1 MILIAD
7 SGSTK
12 TDWCVV
18 EKGKLIQ
25 QISTKGTNPFFQ
37 SEEEIS
43 NEIATAL
50 LPQLTTNAFDAVY
63 FYGAG
68 CGFPDKIAMVHRA
81 IIQHL
86 QVSGD
91 EVEVNTDMLAAARG
105 LCGHEP
111 GIACIMGTGSN
122 SCYYDGKHIGANVS
136 PLGFILGDE
145 GSGACLGK
153 LLVGDILK
161 NQMTPEL
168 KEKFLKQF
176 NLEPADII
184 DRVYRK
190 PFPNRFLASLS
201 PFLAQNL
208 DEPCVRT
215 LVLMN
220 LANKNGGMVV
230 GTGDLSELALG
241 WATYNG
247 DHMSMYGVNGSIP
260 KTLVRYLVA
269 YEADRTLGELSD
281 VLQDVLDTPV
291 SPELLPPKD
300 GEISQKTE
308 DLVGPYELHDFFLY
322 YMLRFGYP
330 PRKIF
335 RAAHKT
341 FAGVYDDATIKKWL
355 TTFMRRFFTQQFK
368 RSCLPDGPKVGTV
381 TLSPRG
387 DWRMPSDAVSALWL
401 KEAESL

>member
-18 EKGKLIQ
+18 ENGQPIQ
-25 QISTKGTNPFFQ
+25 QISTKGINPFFQ

-43 NEIATAL
+43 NEIATSL
-50 LPQLTTNAFDAVY
+50 LPQLKTNALDAVY

-81 IIQHL
+81 ITKHL
-86 QVSGD
+86 QIKR

-105 LCGHEP
+105 LCGHDS

-122 SCYYDGKHIGANVS
+122 SCYYDGKSIVTNVS

-145 GSGACLGK
+145 GSGAVLGK

-176 NLEPADII
+176 SLTPADII

-201 PFLAQNL
+201 PFLAQNI
-208 DEPCVRT
+208 DEPCIHA
-215 LVLMN
+215 LVLGSFKSFLKRNVMQYENFRNSKVHFIGSVAFYYKTILAEAAQEMN
-220 LANKNGGMVV
+220 IQL
-230 GTGDLSELALG
+230 GT
-241 WATYNG
+241 
-247 DHMSMYGVNGSIP
+247 II
-260 KTLVRYLVA
+260 K
-269 YEADRTLGELSD
+269 
-281 VLQDVLDTPV
+281 
-291 SPELLPPKD
+291 SPMEGL
-300 GEISQKTE
+300 
-308 DLVGPYELHDFFLY
+308 
-322 YMLRFGYP
+322 
-330 PRKIF
+330 
-335 RAAHKT
+335 
-341 FAGVYDDATIKKWL
+341 IKYHSGK
-355 TTFMRRFFTQQFK
+355 
-368 RSCLPDGPKVGTV
+368 
-381 TLSPRG
+381 
-387 DWRMPSDAVSALWL
+387 
-401 KEAESL
+401 